1 MCENNNTEC
10 ENNNTEG
17 DYLDISKYLNAVYN
31 NLEASTTRACMA
43 QMQQKRFD
51 LDILDAEAIR
61 VSKFSSELLAYSF
74 KTKDILKKLSD
85 TRNLWVKLNGITKE
99 QAAELEKKC
108 VEARDKAVKEL
119 EAHLKEFFN
128 G

>member
-1 MCENNNTEC
+1 MCENNN
-10 ENNNTEG
+10 NNVIDQEL
-17 DYLDISKYLNAVYN
+17 LDLSHSLKAACKALD
-31 NLEASTTRACMA
+31 ASSNKACMT

-61 VSKFSSELLAYSF
+61 VCKFSTELMAYSF
-74 KTKDILKKLSD
+74 KIKNILKKLSD

-99 QAAELEKKC
+99 QAAELDKKC
-108 VEARDKAVKEL
+108 DEARDKAVKEF
-119 EAHLKEFFN
+119 EAHLKEVID

>member
-1 MCENNNTEC
+1 MCENNNNIAVDQEL
-10 ENNNTEG
+10 
-17 DYLDISKYLNAVYN
+17 LDLSRSLKVAYKALD
-31 NLEASTTRACMA
+31 ASTNKACMT

-61 VSKFSSELLAYSF
+61 VCKFSSELMAYSF
-74 KTKDILKKLSD
+74 KIKDILKKLSA

-99 QAAELEKKC
+99 QAAELDKKC
-108 VEARDKAVKEL
+108 DEARDKAVNEL
-119 EAHLKEFFN
+119 DARLKEIFN

>member
-1 MCENNNTEC
+1 MCENNN
-10 ENNNTEG
+10 NTAVDQE
-17 DYLDISKYLNAVYN
+17 LIDISNSLKAVYKS
-31 NLEASTTRACMA
+31 LDASSSKACMT

-61 VSKFSSELLAYSF
+61 VCKFSTELMAYSF
-74 KTKDILKKLSD
+74 KIKDILQKLSA

-99 QAAELEKKC
+99 QAAELDKKC
-108 VEARDKAVKEL
+108 DEASDKAVKEL
-119 EAHLKEFFN
+119 KANLNEVID